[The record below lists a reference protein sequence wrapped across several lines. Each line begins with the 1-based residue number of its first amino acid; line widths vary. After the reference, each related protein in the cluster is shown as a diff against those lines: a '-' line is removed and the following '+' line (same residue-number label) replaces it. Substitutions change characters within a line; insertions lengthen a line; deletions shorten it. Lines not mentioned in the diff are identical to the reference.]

1 MINMQKS
8 VNNNLKTNKKAQDL
22 SIGTLIL
29 IVLGII
35 VLVLLILGFSYGWS
49 SLWEKINIFGGGGS
63 SIADVVINCNLAV
76 TSNAVYTYCNDFK
89 KVKVNNEVEYVN
101 CEDDRVASG
110 LTTKLQGDCEKVK
123 LSDNTEVS
131 PAQKKCLDLIGTK
144 TDKNDI
150 LNICTNTKVNNKPCR
165 ELDIRSCNA

>member
-29 IVLGII
+29 IVLGIV
-35 VLVLLILGFSYGWS
+35 VLVLLILGFSYGWA
-49 SLWEKINIFGGGGS
+49 SLLEKINIFWGKT
-63 SIADVVINCNLAV
+63 SISDVVNACNLAV
-76 TSNAVYTYCNDFK
+76 TSNARYTYCNQF
-89 KVKVNNEVEYVN
+89 NEVTVDGKKEWIS
-101 CEDDRVASG
+101 CEDPRVASG
-110 LTTKLQGDCEKVK
+110 LTSKLQGECEKIK
-123 LSDNTEVS
+123 LNDNSEVS

-150 LNICTNTKVNNKPCR
+150 SNICTKTKVNNKPCR

>member
-1 MINMQKS
+1 MQKRTS
-8 VNNNLKTNKKAQDL
+8 KHHSNLKANKKAQDL

-89 KVKVNNEVEYVN
+89 KIKINNEVEYVN
-101 CEDDRVASG
+101 CEDSRVALG
-110 LTTKLQGDCEKVK
+110 LTNKLEGSCKKIK

-131 PAQKKCLDLIGTK
+131 PAQKKCIDLVGDKTGNDKTK
-144 TDKNDI
+144 ACAI
-150 LNICTNTKVNNKPCR
+150 KVNN
-165 ELDIRSCNA
+165 ELCSALTNCN